1 MSKADGVNF
10 ELREKM
16 KEETS
21 KIKRRQ
27 AEEEAKAAKRAV
39 AQAETVADKAS
50 QEKAALDSKVQKAA
64 GAGAA
69 ADKEVEKELEMA
81 EEKAAK
87 TVDEA
92 ATPPAEMKFR
102 NVNHD
107 KQGHEPLKHVN
118 NLHKKEGNGAGWV
131 TMSESLADEGDKS
144 VDTSYGKKPQIQ
156 TVSEGAASTPP
167 SGFMARFKA
176 REDLKHA
183 ASDGDAQAIMR
194 AEERLRAA
202 EGVDAPAAAVI
213 AAKEDS
219 DKAAHVVPLAEK

>member
-1 MSKADGVNF
+1 MGQKAQLNVKKAEAADGASDEQSKADSANF

-16 KEETS
+16 KEEES

-27 AEEEAKAAKRAV
+27 AEEEAKAASAV
-39 AQAETVADKAS
+39 DT
-50 QEKAALDSKVQKAA
+50 AA
-64 GAGAA
+64 
-69 ADKEVEKELEMA
+69 
-81 EEKAAK
+81 
-87 TVDEA
+87 T
-92 ATPPAEMKFR
+92 TPPAEMKFR

-107 KQGHEPLKHVN
+107 KQGRESLKHVN
-118 NLHKKEGNGAGWV
+118 THGMKEGNGAGWV
-131 TMSESLADEGDKS
+131 TMSESLANDGDKS
-144 VDTSYGKKPQIQ
+144 VDMSYGKKPQIQ

-167 SGFMARFKA
+167 TGFMARFKA

-183 ASDGDAQAIMR
+183 AADGDAQAIMR

-219 DKAAHVVPLAEK
+219 DRAAHVVPLAEK